1 VTLRPSAPAGDPR
14 RDAPAAGRT
23 EETSAA
29 DPAGDA
35 TIVAIGS
42 NGTGSEWQALA
53 NFTDGH
59 ESHEL
64 VLTLTET
71 SGRRLVSS
79 VGNPR

>member
-1 VTLRPSAPAGDPR
+1 M
-14 RDAPAAGRT
+14 
-23 EETSAA
+23 
-29 DPAGDA
+29 
-35 TIVAIGS
+35 
-42 NGTGSEWQALA
+42 GSEWQALA
-53 NFTDGH
+53 NFIDGH